1 MATNLSKAH
10 FKILGTNEPVPAGYI
25 CLGERWPA
33 KTPTA
38 RDRERIRR
46 GIADKH
52 IDAYRRMRFV
62 GDDDGPI
69 YVCESDAIKWLA
81 TYQHADAE
89 SSNPQA
95 KRLAAEHS
103 DGQFEAAVIALCEI
117 NNGITLMHGLL
128 ERLAC
133 AVEAIATQPKTP
145 HQELLQTFSTNG
157 FHS

>member
-69 YVCESDAIKWLA
+69 YVCETDAVRWLISYQNSDADSPKP
-81 TYQHADAE
+81 QH
-89 SSNPQA
+89 NTRGTQC
-95 KRLAAEHS
+95 R
-103 DGQFEAAVIALCEI
+103 DGQWEAALVSLTRIDNGLALIHE
-117 NNGITLMHGLL
+117 TL
-128 ERLAC
+128 ERLAN
-133 AVEAIATQPKTP
+133 AVEAIATQPQKHDFAEFT
-145 HQELLQTFSTNG
+145 QN
-157 FHS
+157 